1 MLARICALL
10 LALTL
15 SACGGGGGDAGNPIT
30 GGGTGT
36 PVFVSCSANLV
47 IEVGRAV
54 ECTIG
59 SGKTP
64 YTVIS
69 SDVSVATAGKTS
81 DTVFGISG
89 VRAGSA
95 TVTVKDA
102 LGSSSIINVTVGSA
116 DPLFLSAPAQVA
128 LNVGAAQ
135 SFVIG
140 GGAGPYTAAV
150 GNSSIVTAKVTGST
164 LTLTGGQSGSTTVVV
179 IDSRGTKVPE
189 VNVTVGGGANAV
201 ALYTTAASPLV
212 VAPGSA
218 PTFDIGGGTGPYR
231 ATSSDASVVEVTVN
245 AAGKLS
251 VTGRAVGTASVVVT
265 DAVGASKTLAVTVG
279 SATVV
284 ALYTTAP
291 ADLNLKKGVSQSF
304 AIGGGVGPYAVSSGN
319 SAVLNASIS
328 GGALQLQA
336 LATGTASVSIFDSQG
351 RSVTFATTVFQD
363 APLAF
368 GTSAPNAVV
377 LSPGASGTYSISG
390 GTTPYA
396 VTTSDAS
403 VVSVSSTAANF
414 TVTAVQVGS
423 AQVVVTDAAGS
434 RLQVGFTVASAT
446 PLFVSSAASVSLAV
460 GTGQVYEVGGGTPG
474 YTVSSSNTSVVTAS
488 LSGTRLT
495 LNALST
501 GTATVVVRDAAGAT
515 QSVAVTASP
524 AAALFTSAP
533 SAITVVPASTQA
545 YTVGGGV
552 APYTATS
559 SNTAVATAAVG
570 GNTLTVNGVGS
581 GTATVSIRDASG
593 SAVSLGVSV
602 STTSA
607 QALVVTPTT
616 ASGTVGETLSFA
628 IRGGDGPYTV
638 TANNAAVAA
647 ISASGST
654 FTANLVKAGQTTI
667 SVIDAKGQIQAVAL
681 TVAPAPGTPLFV
693 SAASA
698 VSLAVGTGEVY
709 EVGGGTPG
717 YNVSSSNT
725 SVVTASLSGTRL
737 TLNALSTGTATV
749 VVRDAAGATQSVAVT
764 ASPAVALFTS
774 APSAITVVPASTQAY
789 TVGGG
794 VAPYTATS
802 SNAAVATAAV
812 SGNTLTVNGVG
823 PGTAT
828 VSLRDALGVAIP
840 VTVVVSATGSQP
852 LTVSPSAISG
862 LIGDSLTI
870 TMFGGE
876 PAYSVIPTNPLIAS
890 VASQSANRFVINL
903 LKAGATSVVV
913 ADARG
918 QVQTLTVTAVPAP
931 VTPLALNVASPVSLT
946 AGAARTIVV
955 SGGTLP
961 YAVGSSNE
969 AVVQAALAGSV
980 LTLTP
985 LAAGSTTVQVTD
997 AAGATVSLSAVVGGS
1012 VPLFTTAPSA
1022 LNVTPG
1028 TSQTFSIAGGT
1039 GPYFVSTSSP
1049 AVASATVV
1057 GSILSITGAA
1067 PGNANLSVRD
1077 SLGAS
1082 VGIAVNVGSQTPLYT
1097 SAPGNVVMSAGTPRT
1112 FLIGGGSPVFN
1123 GGVPAYSVSSS
1134 DNSVLTV
1141 SSTGSSLTVNAVAS
1155 GTATVNIRDGIGG
1168 STSFLVSVGGSTAL
1182 FTTAPSAVSLLPGAG
1197 NAQTYE
1203 IRGGAAPYVV
1213 TSGNTSVVTVT
1224 QPSLLGTFSVTG
1236 IATGATSVVVTDRL
1250 GATVNVGVTVTS
1262 ASSLPMTVSPLAASG
1277 NVGDVLRFEIRGG
1290 TPVYTAT
1297 VNNTRIATAAPFGT
1311 ANAFT
1316 VDLNAAGSTNISV
1329 IDANGQFQNVS
1340 VTAAVGSSAP
1350 LFTSAPPV
1358 VTLAVGSPRIY
1369 EVGGGAGSYRYQSSN
1384 TAVATVASTT
1394 STTYTVTPVAPGVAS
1409 IVVSDTAGSRF
1420 SFDVNVGQVQPLV
1433 LSSGPILTLSPSA
1446 GLTTYE
1452 ILGGRAPYSAVSSNP
1467 SVLSAVTPVV
1477 GSTLSITPVAAGT
1490 SNVIV
1495 TDAAGAQVTVTVT
1508 VVAYGPT
1515 TMQVSPATAGA
1526 SVGEQLAVVVK
1537 GGTPPY
1543 AFSVSNP
1550 AVATLTNLGAAS
1562 AGTSAAL
1569 FSINQSAS
1577 TIQTFDS
1584 NGNVVS
1590 VPGVVVITV
1599 TDAGGQI
1606 QTTSVTVTQAS
1617 SVLRMS
1623 PSSVLLSERAALGA
1637 LDTTAGT
1644 SNLKLYIYGGTGPY
1658 VAYSTNTSQAR
1669 VSVLGDVVY
1678 VFSGT
1683 SGNLCGAGVYLAT
1696 SPVSATP
1703 FNAFDLAIT
1712 VVDSKGASAVT
1723 RVTLIDEA
1731 VCP

>member
-15 SACGGGGGDAGNPIT
+15 SACGGGGGDPGNPIT

-64 YTVIS
+64 YTVTS

-81 DTVFGISG
+81 ETVFGVSG

-102 LGSSSIINVTVGSA
+102 LGSSSVINVTVGSA
-116 DPLFLSAPAQVA
+116 DPLFLSAPSQVA

-179 IDSRGTKVPE
+179 IDSRGTKIPE
-189 VNVTVGGGANAV
+189 INVTVGGGANAV

-231 ATSSDASVVEVTVN
+231 ATSSDASVVEVTVS

-251 VTGRAVGTASVVVT
+251 ITGRAVGSASVVVT
-265 DAVGASKTLAVTVG
+265 DSVGASKTLAVTVG

-291 ADLNLKKGVSQSF
+291 TDLNIKKGASESF

-351 RSVTFATTVFQD
+351 RSVT
-363 APLAF
+363 
-368 GTSAPNAVV
+368 
-377 LSPGASGTYSISG
+377 
-390 GTTPYA
+390 
-396 VTTSDAS
+396 
-403 VVSVSSTAANF
+403 
-414 TVTAVQVGS
+414 
-423 AQVVVTDAAGS
+423 
-434 RLQVGFTVASAT
+434 
-446 PLFVSSAASVSLAV
+446 
-460 GTGQVYEVGGGTPG
+460 
-474 YTVSSSNTSVVTAS
+474 
-488 LSGTRLT
+488 
-495 LNALST
+495 
-501 GTATVVVRDAAGAT
+501 
-515 QSVAVTASP
+515 
-524 AAALFTSAP
+524 
-533 SAITVVPASTQA
+533 
-545 YTVGGGV
+545 
-552 APYTATS
+552 
-559 SNTAVATAAVG
+559 
-570 GNTLTVNGVGS
+570 
-581 GTATVSIRDASG
+581 
-593 SAVSLGVSV
+593 V
-602 STTSA
+602 STTVTEDA
-607 QALVVTPTT
+607 PKALTVSPTT
-616 ASGTVGETLSFA
+616 ASGAVGESLTLLMF
-628 IRGGDGPYTV
+628 GGDPPYTV
-638 TANNAAVAA
+638 TPAN
-647 ISASGST
+647 
-654 FTANLVKAGQTTI
+654 
-667 SVIDAKGQIQAVAL
+667 
-681 TVAPAPGTPLFV
+681 
-693 SAASA
+693 
-698 VSLAVGTGEVY
+698 
-709 EVGGGTPG
+709 
-717 YNVSSSNT
+717 SSI
-725 SVVTASLSGTRL
+725 ASL
-737 TLNALSTGTATV
+737 
-749 VVRDAAGATQSVAVT
+749 
-764 ASPAVALFTS
+764 
-774 APSAITVVPASTQAY
+774 
-789 TVGGG
+789 
-794 VAPYTATS
+794 
-802 SNAAVATAAV
+802 
-812 SGNTLTVNGVG
+812 
-823 PGTAT
+823 
-828 VSLRDALGVAIP
+828 
-840 VTVVVSATGSQP
+840 
-852 LTVSPSAISG
+852 
-862 LIGDSLTI
+862 
-870 TMFGGE
+870 
-876 PAYSVIPTNPLIAS
+876 
-890 VASQSANRFVINL
+890 ASQSGNRFVLDL
-903 LKAGATSVVV
+903 LKAGVTSVVV

-946 AGAARTIVV
+946 SGAARTIMV

-1028 TSQTFSIAGGT
+1028 TSQTFTIAGGT
-1039 GPYFVSTSSP
+1039 APYFVSTSSP

-1141 SSTGSSLTVNAVAS
+1141 SSTGTSLTVNAVAS

-1224 QPSLLGTFSVTG
+1224 QPSLLGTFSVSG

-1297 VNNTRIATAAPFGT
+1297 VNSARIATAAPFGS

-1329 IDANGQFQNVS
+1329 IDANGQIQNVS

-1433 LSSGPILTLSPSA
+1433 LSSGPTLTLSPSA

-1477 GSTLSITPVAAGT
+1477 SSTLSITPVAAGT

-1637 LDTTAGT
+1637 LDTTVGT
-1644 SNLKLYIYGGTGPY
+1644 SNLKLFVYGGTGPY